1 MKQLFSLAAQ
11 DLITFVLPQAHFLQ
25 HTSGEFVVKTDPPL
39 TELGAL
45 YADVLSRCLLADQP
59 LLVHIEFQ
67 SQADEQ
73 MVHRLLMYNILADQ
87 RHRCPV
93 YSCVI
98 YLRRCRVPSTPYRRL
113 LPDTS
118 PVHEFHFGVIP
129 LWECPSQELLDRQL
143 LGVLP
148 LLPLTREGRSRQVIR
163 AMIERLQQARQFEL
177 LEVGLL
183 LASLAWADAPAS
195 ERQWL
200 QEQIQMLS
208 HFLEE
213 LKQTDA
219 ARALIEEG
227 LQQGI
232 QQGIQQGLREGREDL
247 IAGVRSRFPQLEPL
261 AASVASHIHSL
272 RTIHQLLLA
281 IGLARNAEELQSLLL
296 AHLPGSSAQSPTDN
310 GSQP

>member
-1 MKQLFSLAAQ
+1 MKQLFSLATQ
-11 DLITFVLPQAHFLQ
+11 DLITFVLPQALFLR
-25 HTSGEFVVKTDPPL
+25 HASGEFLLKTDPPL
-39 TELGAL
+39 AELGAL
-45 YADVLSRCLLADQP
+45 YADVLSQCLLADQP

-98 YLRRCRVPSTPYRRL
+98 YLRRCRVPSAPYRRQ

-118 PVHEFHFGVIP
+118 LVHEFHFGVIP
-129 LWECPSQELLDRQL
+129 LWECSSQDLLDRQR

-163 AMIERLQQARQFEL
+163 AMIERLQQARQYEL

-208 HFLEE
+208 QFLEE

-232 QQGIQQGLREGREDL
+232 QQDLLEGREDF

-261 AASVASHIHSL
+261 ATTVAAHIHSL
-272 RTIHQLLLA
+272 RTIHQLLLT
-281 IGLARNAEELQSLLL
+281 IGLARSAEELQSLLL
-296 AHLPGSSAQSPTDN
+296 SHLPDNAGQPPTGN
-310 GSQP
+310 GS